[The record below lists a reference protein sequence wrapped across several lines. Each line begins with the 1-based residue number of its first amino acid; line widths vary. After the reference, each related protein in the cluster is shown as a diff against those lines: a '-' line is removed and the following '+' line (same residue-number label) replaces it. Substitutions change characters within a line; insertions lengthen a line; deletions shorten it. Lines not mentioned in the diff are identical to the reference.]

1 MTIGDDALHWTFTLR
16 TPLGETHC
24 SFEIDADAL
33 RFESDDPLGGGVDT
47 LRWTS
52 IKEGGTAAMAGMGGR
67 GGPDLPGWVPAQMEW
82 LFLSG
87 GRDDGKPFMRVLP
100 VGAQRDDIIAA
111 VQQHLGSRWIGER
124 LPLQDAQ
131 ARLGASSSE
140 WSTLKVAGIVVAVL
154 VLLVLLVILLSF
166 LLHPIIAIPAGFLV
180 GGWLF
185 RKGLH
190 GLRDGLA
197 VANTPTARTSSA
209 ALGLVELA
217 GRAVTAQPSIAPVT
231 GRPSV
236 WWDAAVHLWYE
247 DGRNNGEWR
256 QVAARHGGDI
266 GVVEF
271 ADDAGQVPIWLKGA
285 DLLLEAQVWESRK
298 DALPDRGIAWLDEL
312 GFPWSGNQRIRVSET
327 CLEANGAVYV
337 FGTLDERRN
346 LPAPGDTG
354 TIKRFMASIRT
365 GEWRRKVVTA
375 ARGPAQ
381 VVVAVLIGFL
391 DLFSKIGTGGE
402 RARGADD
409 SSPPD
414 IAPAATV
421 VWKGR
426 AGRPFLVSN
435 RPEPATLTSL
445 RKRSQLFCGV
455 GALVLCYTLYQLVE
469 FVAGA

>member
-1 MTIGDDALHWTFTLR
+1 MTIGGDALHWTFTLR

-24 SFEIDADAL
+24 SFEIDADVL
-33 RFESDDPLGGGVDT
+33 RFESDGPLGSGVDS
-47 LRWTS
+47 RHWSS
-52 IKEGGTAAMAGMGGR
+52 IGAGGTAAMAGMGGP
-67 GGPDLPGWVPAQMEW
+67 GSPDLPGWVPAQMEW
-82 LFLSG
+82 LILSG
-87 GRDDGKPFMRVLP
+87 GREDGKPFMRVLP
-100 VGAQRDDIIAA
+100 AGAQRDDIVAA
-111 VQQHLGSRWIGER
+111 VRQRLGPRWLGER
-124 LPLQDAQ
+124 LPLQEAQ
-131 ARLGASSSE
+131 ARLGVSSSE
-140 WSTLKVAGIVVAVL
+140 WSTLKVVGLVVAVL
-154 VLLVLLVILLSF
+154 ALLVVLIILLSL
-166 LLHPIIAIPAGFLV
+166 LLHPVIAIPAGFLA

-197 VANTPTARTSSA
+197 VANTPTAKASSA

-236 WWDAAVHLWYE
+236 WWDVAIHLWYE

-271 ADDAGQVPIWLKGA
+271 VDDTGRIPVWLKGA

-298 DALPDRGIAWLDEL
+298 DALPSPGTRLLDEL

-337 FGTLDERRN
+337 IGTLDERRN
-346 LPAPGDTG
+346 LPAPGDTDA
-354 TIKRFMASIRT
+354 IERFMASIRT
-365 GEWRRKVVTA
+365 GEWRHKIVA
-375 ARGPAQ
+375 SAPGPAKI
-381 VVVAVLIGFL
+381 VVAVLISFL
-391 DLFSKIGTGGE
+391 DMFCKIGTGGE

-435 RPEPATLTSL
+435 RPEPAALTSL
-445 RKRSQLFCGV
+445 RQRSLLFCGA
-455 GALVLCYTLYQLVE
+455 GAVVLCYTLYELVE
-469 FVAGA
+469 FAAGT

>member
-1 MTIGDDALHWTFTLR
+1 MTLNANDLHCSFTIR
-16 TPLGETHC
+16 TPLGDTHC
-24 SFEIDADAL
+24 TLRIDDNGL
-33 RFESDDPLGGGVDT
+33 FFESDAPLGGAVEE
-47 LRWTS
+47 LRWES
-52 IKEGGTAAMAGMGGR
+52 VKEGVTAAMAGMGGR
-67 GGPDLPGWVPAQMEW
+67 GGPDLPEWIPAQMEW
-82 LFLSG
+82 LVLS
-87 GRDDGKPFMRVLP
+87 RTSRENKPFMRVLP
-100 VGAQRDDIIAA
+100 TGAERDTIVAA
-111 VQQHLGSRWIGER
+111 VRQRLGPRWIGER

-131 ARLGASSSE
+131 SRMGISSRE
-140 WSTLKVAGIVVAVL
+140 WSTFKVAGIVVAVL
-154 VLLVLLVILLSF
+154 ALLALLIILLG
-166 LLHPIIAIPAGFLV
+166 LLFQPVIAIPTGFVV
-180 GGWLF
+180 GGWLI
-185 RKGLH
+185 RKGIH

-197 VANTPTARTSSA
+197 AANTPTSKTGSA
-209 ALGLVELA
+209 ALGLVELE
-217 GRAVTAQPSIAPVT
+217 GRATTAKPSIAAIT

-236 WWDAAVHLWYE
+236 WWDVAVHLWSD